1 MVSNSYFM
9 NQCPFSTN
17 WLNPKPT
24 AYWDSTLG
32 APTLVDGAISSQPDV
47 QADGRENRFTYSND
61 VSQVAWVAV
70 SATKVNA
77 TTFTPTAINGQLYQL
92 VNTTSGVTYTLTAEA
107 KVASGTRT
115 LRLFT
120 TYGSGGDAV
129 VGTDWTPLTYTVLA
143 NTTAA
148 TGWGIGDPAGSGW
161 VSVEVRNLQMRVST
175 TSSTYVA
182 TTTTPIYAA
191 GYPATQGTA
200 ANRPILSGASNEEN
214 LTLESERLSV
224 TGFPY
229 WTLSNVTVTADAIVA
244 PDGNLTADKVV
255 ETAATGVHRAWTGAY
270 PVITGVSYRASVY
283 AKAGERDRFQM
294 RANTGAGE
302 YALIIFDLT
311 NGTVVQTTAGVGTI
325 EAVGDGWYRCT
336 GTGTSAATGN
346 AETYFNLVES
356 GTTINY
362 TGDITKGLYLWGVQ
376 SSVAAADTTYVSTTT
391 WRKWRGING
400 NRVPVFDG
408 SNDSLTTSLAVNPT
422 GGMWGIAVVRS
433 TNAAANGRI
442 FAAFPGTASDR
453 MALSITSAG
462 SIQAYIQNG
471 VTNYI
476 GRTAPNSTITA
487 NATTVVSFTYDGGT
501 AASGIKIYKNG
512 VQVDTGDSNGGVY
525 TVPTAGANL
534 TIGSR
539 SAIDGYFN
547 GYLLP
552 AAFGQGGVISETSMN
567 FMVRSLMNRF
577 GIT

>member
-9 NQCPFSTN
+9 NQCPLSTN

-24 AYWDSTLG
+24 AYWDSTIG

-200 ANRPILSGASNEEN
+200 ANRPYLSGASGDEN
-214 LTLESERLSV
+214 RVVYSDLSV
-224 TGFPY
+224 YTSTY
-229 WTLSNVTVTADAIVA
+229 WANSRSTWEATTISKGGQTLRFLKEDA
-244 PDGNLTADKVV
+244 
-255 ETAATGVHRAWTGAY
+255 TAANTHLGAQGTAGQ
-270 PVITGVSYRASVY
+270 ILNTVSGRTYKV
-283 AKAGERDRFQM
+283 RFIAYSTN
-294 RANTGAGE
+294 R
-302 YALIIFDLT
+302 YISLRLT
-311 NGTVVQTTAGVGTI
+311 NGVVAADYVTFNLSTGVIEELGAAFSNAVATSNGDGSFTCTVDVTATASTLTAYLAFYLTDTTARSYN
-325 EAVGDGWYRCT
+325 GDN
-336 GTGTSAATGN
+336 TSGA
-346 AETYFNLVES
+346 Y
-356 GTTINY
+356 I
-362 TGDITKGLYLWGVQ
+362 GDVNFRL
-376 SSVAAADTTYVSTTT
+376 STTSLLT
-391 WRKWRGING
+391 TPTTTFPIYAGING

-408 SNDSLTTSLAVNPT
+408 SNDSLTTS
-422 GGMWGIAVVRS
+422 
-433 TNAAANGRI
+433 
-442 FAAFPGTASDR
+442 PGC
-453 MALSITSAG
+453 
-462 SIQAYIQNG
+462 
-471 VTNYI
+471 
-476 GRTAPNSTITA
+476 
-487 NATTVVSFTYDGGT
+487 
-501 AASGIKIYKNG
+501 
-512 VQVDTGDSNGGVY
+512 
-525 TVPTAGANL
+525 
-534 TIGSR
+534 
-539 SAIDGYFN
+539 
-547 GYLLP
+547 
-552 AAFGQGGVISETSMN
+552 
-567 FMVRSLMNRF
+567 
-577 GIT
+577 